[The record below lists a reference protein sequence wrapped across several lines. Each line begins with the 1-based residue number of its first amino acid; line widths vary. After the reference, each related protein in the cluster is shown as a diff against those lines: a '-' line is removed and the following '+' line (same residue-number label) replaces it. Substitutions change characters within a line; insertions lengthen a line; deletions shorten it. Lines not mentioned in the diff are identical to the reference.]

1 MNTRFFLLQKCQL
14 KTQKKYVKN
23 CQQREIAQLPIIE
36 KIIPNSKG
44 YSTTFIRK
52 DEEKKGKL
60 YAI

>member
-14 KTQKKYVKN
+14 KTWKKYVKN
-23 CQQREIAQLPIIE
+23 CQQRKIPQLPIIE
-36 KIIPNSKG
+36 KITPNSKG
-44 YSTTFIRK
+44 YSTVIRK